1 MTKLTNI
8 LIINKKLSGF
18 SPAQKNMAKLHQE
31 KFGVVAVRDAADA
44 DAPEY
49 AYVECDPQKRKAQ
62 IALAEITKV
71 KEVKALALAA
81 VADAPVSP
89 HKLPKL
95 VEKVSSDG
103 SRSWGFDV
111 R

>member
-1 MTKLTNI
+1 MTKLLTNV
-8 LIINKKLSGF
+8 LIINKKRGGF
-18 SPAQKNMAKLHQE
+18 SLAQKDMAKAHQK
-31 KFGVVAVRDAADA
+31 KFGVVVIKEADV

-49 AYVECDPQKRKAQ
+49 IYVECDPEKRKAQ
-62 IALAEITKV
+62 TALAEIAKA
-71 KEVKALALAA
+71 KAALAKAA
-81 VADAPVSP
+81 VAVTPAIL

-95 VEKVSSDG
+95 VEKVYPDG